1 MATITYVHQGQ
12 KTPEQGG
19 FWVTPDAVVQH
30 VKTTYLDTGK
40 MTEVTENSE
49 DFRTKTVIQTFRDDA
64 AKAEFLADPILLQ
77 NAENRKAFNAAQSVT
92 DQVTL

>member
-12 KTPEQGG
+12 KTPDQGG
-19 FWVTPDAVVQH
+19 FWVTPDAVDQH
-30 VKTTYLDTGK
+30 VKTTYIDTGM
-40 MTEVTENSE
+40 MTEVTENSV
-49 DFRTKTVIQTFRDDA
+49 DFKTKTVIQTFRDEA
-64 AKAEFLADPILLQ
+64 AKAVFLADPILLQ